1 MAKFSQLKLQG
12 RYLAKRFAV
21 KEAASK
27 ALGGTGI
34 AKGGVTFHDFSI
46 SNDALGKPVLA
57 LTGTAK
63 QIADAMG
70 VNHIH
75 LSISDER
82 HYAVATVIFES

>member
-1 MAKFSQLKLQG
+1 M
-12 RYLAKRFAV
+12 
-21 KEAASK
+21 
-27 ALGGTGI
+27 
-34 AKGGVTFHDFSI
+34 
-46 SNDALGKPVLA
+46 LA